1 MFELGPNVPTTCTAD
16 NARTVGEMFFL
27 RRARSASRVALY
39 HRPADT
45 WIPITWDTFY
55 LRASRVAKG
64 ILDLGVSRGERVAI
78 LGPTQPP
85 WAVIDL
91 GAQLAG
97 VVSFGIYPK
106 QAPDQIKY
114 LLEHSEAKVV
124 FVDEAKE
131 IEAVLAAS
139 KDVRTLQAIV
149 PWTAELYE
157 KFRARD
163 PRILPFGRFEG
174 EALADVDVRKIHEN
188 KDSNETAILIYTSG
202 TTGPPKGAMISHANI
217 LSLLSAAA
225 RATPFMASDLSLNFL
240 PMAHSA
246 ERILGFYA
254 RVANGVTGAYA
265 QSTATVLDDLK
276 AVRPTVFGS
285 VPRIFEKAYTR
296 ILGEIEKQSPSVQRI
311 FAWAVGVGK
320 ERIPYLTTGRPVP
333 LHIELRY
340 KIAERIV
347 FQKIRAAFGGRVRMM
362 ITGAAPTAR
371 AILDFFWAAGLPI
384 YEAFGMTEATVIT
397 HSNRIGATRLGT
409 VGRVIPPAECKIAAD
424 GEILLGGP
432 WVFQGYFKAK
442 EATDEALAGGW
453 LHTGDIGSIDE
464 EGYLRITDRKKHLII
479 TAGGKNISPANV
491 EKAIK
496 DEESL
501 VSQVHAHGDRRNYLA
516 AILAPSPIETLEWG
530 VPRGLATKEDVKRF
544 TKELMDDPLG
554 RSDELNAA
562 MAKVV
567 VHADFRERMRAAVK
581 RGNGKLAQVEHVRRF
596 VILDRD
602 FSQSGGELTP
612 TMKIR
617 RKEVELKYAALFD
630 RVYAED
636 AIGIE
641 V

>member
-1 MFELGPNVPTTCTAD
+1 MFELGPHVPVTCTAD
-16 NARTVGEMFFL
+16 NARTVGDMFFL
-27 RRARSASRVALY
+27 RRARSASRNALY
-39 HRPADT
+39 HRPGDT
-45 WIPITWDTFY
+45 WIAITWDEFY
-55 LRASRVAKG
+55 LRSARVAKG
-64 ILDLGVSRGERVAI
+64 LLDLGFTRSDRVAI

-97 VVSFGIYPK
+97 MVSFGIYPK
-106 QAPDQIKY
+106 QAPEQARY
-114 LLEHSEAKVV
+114 LLDHSEAKIV
-124 FVDEAKE
+124 FVDEPKE
-131 IEAVLAAS
+131 LETILAAA
-139 KDVRTLQAIV
+139 KDNKTLQAIV
-149 PWTAELYE
+149 PWTKELYE
-157 KFRARD
+157 KYRSRD
-163 PRILPFGRFEG
+163 PRIVSFERFEG
-174 EALADVDVRKIHEN
+174 EALHDADVRKIQDS
-188 KDSNETAILIYTSG
+188 KDPNETAILIYTSG

-217 LSLLSAAA
+217 LSLLSASA
-225 RATPFMASDLSLNFL
+225 RVTPFFQSDLSLNFL

-265 QSTATVLDDLK
+265 QSTATVLDDLRS
-276 AVRPTVFGS
+276 VRPTVFGS
-285 VPRIFEKAYTR
+285 VPRIFEKAYTK
-296 ILGEIEKQSPSVQRI
+296 ILGEIEKKPPAVRRL

-333 LHIELRY
+333 RHIDARY
-340 KIAERIV
+340 KIAERLV
-347 FQKIRAAFGGRVRMM
+347 FNRIRQAFGGRVRTMV
-362 ITGAAPTAR
+362 TGAAPTAR
-371 AILDFFWAAGLPI
+371 TILEFFWAAGLPI

-397 HSNRIGATRLGT
+397 HANRIGATKLGT
-409 VGRVIPPAECKIAAD
+409 VGRVIPPAECKIAED
-424 GEILLGGP
+424 GEILLNGP
-432 WVFQGYFKAK
+432 WVFQGYFKQK
-442 EATDEALAGGW
+442 EATEEALAGGW

-464 EGYLRITDRKKHLII
+464 DGFLRITDRKKHLII

-496 DEESL
+496 DEEPL

-530 VPRGLATKEDVKRF
+530 IPRGLATSEDVKRF
-544 TKELMDDPLG
+544 TRELMDDPLG
-554 RSDELNAA
+554 RSDALNVA

-567 VHADFRERMRAAVK
+567 VHPEFRERMRAAVK

-596 VILDRD
+596 VILERD
-602 FSQSGGELTP
+602 FSQSQGELTP

-630 RVYAED
+630 KVYAED